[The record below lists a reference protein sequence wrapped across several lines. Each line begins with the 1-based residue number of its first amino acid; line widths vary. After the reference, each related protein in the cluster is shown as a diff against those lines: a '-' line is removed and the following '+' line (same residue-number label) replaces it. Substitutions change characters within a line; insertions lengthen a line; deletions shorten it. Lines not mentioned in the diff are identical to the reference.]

1 MIRTLYRAPDGT
13 FHVDIPLT
21 SLPDALR
28 QPEGL
33 VWVTIADEPNRVV
46 EPLLRQV
53 FGFHPLAVDDA
64 LNETH
69 LPKVD
74 DWGDY
79 LYLVL
84 RSLEFD
90 ARKLEIETPELD
102 IFIGKHY
109 LVTYQQKPM
118 TAVQHIWETCQQD
131 ERYVR
136 SGADHLLYRLIDEL
150 VTSYIIVLEQV
161 DDLLDDLEDEIFAR
175 PNGNV
180 LTRLFPLKRVV
191 ITLRRTLGPQRE
203 MLNKLARDEYIV
215 IDARERVFFRDIY
228 DHLMRLHEISEGQ
241 RDLVGGALDTYLSV
255 VNNRMNDIMKTLTI
269 ITTFFMPLTFLTGFF
284 GMNFFQAVIPLP
296 GWTGRLTFSLTL
308 IIMFI
313 SPAVMYWW
321 MRRRDWM

>member
-1 MIRTLYRAPDGT
+1 MIRTLYRAADGT
-13 FHVDIPLT
+13 FHIDIPLT
-21 SLPDALR
+21 ALPDALR

-33 VWVTIADEPNRVV
+33 VWVTIADEPDKVV
-46 EPLLRQV
+46 EPLLREI
-53 FGFHPLAVDDA
+53 FGFHPLAIDDA

-84 RSLEFD
+84 RALEFS
-90 ARKLEIETPELD
+90 AEKLEIETPELD

-118 TAVQHIWETCQQD
+118 AAVQDIWETCQRD
-131 ERYVR
+131 ERYLR
-136 SGADHLLYRLIDEL
+136 SGPDHLLYRLIDEL
-150 VTSYIIVLEQV
+150 VTSYIVVLEQI
-161 DDLLDDLEDEIFAR
+161 DDLVDDLEDDIFVR

-191 ITLRRTLGPQRE
+191 ISLRRTLGPQRE
-203 MLNKLARDEYIV
+203 MLNKLARDEYTV
-215 IDARERVFFRDIY
+215 IDERERIFFRDIY

-241 RDLVGGALDTYLSV
+241 RDLVGGALDTYLSA

-296 GWTGRLTFSLTL
+296 GWTGRLAFSLTL
-308 IIMFI
+308 MIMFL
-313 SPAVMYWW
+313 SPVFMYWW

>member
-1 MIRTLYRAPDGT
+1 MIRTLYRADDT
-13 FHVDIPLT
+13 FHIDIPLT
-21 SLPDALR
+21 ALPDALR

-33 VWVTIADEPNRVV
+33 VWVMIADEPDKVV
-46 EPLLRQV
+46 EPLLREI

-84 RSLEFD
+84 RALEFN
-90 ARKLEIETPELD
+90 AEKLEIETPELD
-102 IFIGKHY
+102 IFVGKHY
-109 LVTYQQKPM
+109 LVTYQKKPM
-118 TAVQHIWETCQQD
+118 AAVQDIWETCQQD
-131 ERYVR
+131 ERYLR
-136 SGADHLLYRLIDEL
+136 SGPDHLLYRLIDEL
-150 VTSYIIVLEQV
+150 VTSYIVVLEQI
-161 DDLLDDLEDEIFAR
+161 DDLVDGLEDDIFAR

-191 ITLRRTLGPQRE
+191 ISLRRTLGPQRE
-203 MLNKLARDEYIV
+203 MLNKLARDEYAV
-215 IDARERVFFRDIY
+215 IDERERIFFRDIY

-241 RDLVGGALDTYLSV
+241 RDLVGGALDTYLSA

-284 GMNFFQAVIPLP
+284 GMNFFQPVTPLA
-296 GWTGRLTFSLTL
+296 GWTGRVAFTLTL
-308 IIMFI
+308 MVMFL
-313 SPAVMYWW
+313 SPAIMYWW
-321 MRRRDWM
+321 MRRREWM